1 MVLRAL
7 LYFIVVAVIAAV
19 AAWFAGHPGTVAIEW
34 RGWRAD
40 TSLGVLLLG
49 AALLAAVAAA
59 VYRFWRSLVEAPR
72 AFGRARRERRRRRG
86 QQALARGL
94 VAVAA
99 GDPGE
104 ARRQARL
111 ADALLEAPP
120 LTALLVAQAAQ
131 LEGNEAEAK
140 KHFASMLERP
150 ETEFLGLRGLLMQAQ
165 RDGDDAKALDL
176 VRRAHRL
183 RPRTAWV
190 LTSRFDLEAAAGNW
204 TEAESVLKDA
214 VKQQAIP
221 AEDGRRSRAAVLL
234 QRSLAADA
242 AHDKAAA
249 LKFARKA
256 YDADRGFQPAAVEL
270 AGRLLAEGKTRAV
283 ARLVEEAWARTPHPE
298 LARLYAQVV
307 PAKDA
312 VRRLQAME
320 KLKSLRPNHVES
332 HLTLAR
338 AALDARLWG
347 EARRHLKDAAAA
359 GPPSAR
365 LCRLLAEV
373 EEAEHGNTAA
383 ARQWLTA
390 AAEAPPDPGW
400 VCDRCGAAA
409 PAWNAI
415 CGHCGAFGSIDWRA
429 PPRVTLALGA
439 EAEAEAVE
447 KAVAAEAAEAI
458 PEAPAAAT
466 EVTVLPGREAQ
477 PAPATLPVAPA
488 ADPPKAAPPVP
499 AERETGAEVA
509 EPKPAEPK
517 PAEPKPA
524 EAETAVRR

>member
-1 MVLRAL
+1 MVFRAFV
-7 LYFIVVAVIAAV
+7 YFIVIAVVAAV
-19 AAWFAGHPGTVAIEW
+19 AAWFAGQPGTVAIDW
-34 RGWRAD
+34 RGWRVD

-49 AALLAAVAAA
+49 AALLAAVAAL
-59 VYRFWRSLVEAPR
+59 VYRFWRSLVGAPR
-72 AFGRARRERRRRRG
+72 ALGRGRRERRRRRG

-99 GDPGE
+99 GDPDE

-131 LEGNEAEAK
+131 LEGNESEARR
-140 KHFASMLERP
+140 HFAAMLERP

-165 RDGDDAKALDL
+165 RDGDDAKALEL

-214 VKQQAIP
+214 VKHQAIP
-221 AEDGRRSRAAVLL
+221 AEEGRRSRAAVLL

-242 AHDKAAA
+242 AHDKAGA

-256 YDADRGFQPAAVEL
+256 YDVDRGFQPAALEL
-270 AGRLLAEGKTRAV
+270 AARLLAEGKTRAV
-283 ARLVEEAWARTPHPE
+283 ARLIEEAWARTPHPE
-298 LARLYAQVV
+298 LARLYGQVV

-359 GPPSAR
+359 GSPSAR
-365 LCRLLAEV
+365 LCRLMAEV

-429 PPRVTLALGA
+429 PPRVTLAI
-439 EAEAEAVE
+439 EAEAEAAAALARAPE
-447 KAVAAEAAEAI
+447 AAAEAPPA
-458 PEAPAAAT
+458 EAPAA
-466 EVTVLPGREAQ
+466 EVAVLPGREAR
-477 PAPATLPVAPA
+477 PPTLPAEPAAPAQPNA
-488 ADPPKAAPPVP
+488 ASPVP
-499 AERETGAEVA
+499 AERETGSEVA
-509 EPKPAEPK
+509 EPKPAESSL
-517 PAEPKPA
+517 
-524 EAETAVRR
+524 RR